1 MVDVIIYEEDVLTR
15 TLLQEWLREAGYV
28 PRAGTT
34 CNAGRDTPAD
44 LVVVNV
50 SNPKQRGT
58 QCIGSIRAAHP
69 GRPVIAISAQFPPG
83 VAADG
88 AAARALDVQRVVAKP
103 LVRDELLKA
112 VRAVTVPLP

>member
-15 TLLQEWLREAGYV
+15 TLLQEWLRDAGYV

-34 CNAGRDTPAD
+34 CNASRDPPAD

-50 SNPKQRGT
+50 SNPKQRGA

-69 GRPVIAISAQFPPG
+69 GRPVIAISGQFPPG

-88 AAARALDVQRVVAKP
+88 AAALALGVQQVVAKP
-103 LVRDELLKA
+103 LVREELLKA
-112 VRAVTVPLP
+112 VRSVTV